1 MLKLD
6 SIEKSFGKDRV
17 LNGVSLLVK
26 SEIKALIGLNGS
38 GKSTLLKIVAG
49 IALLDRGE
57 IWFGDKNVTN
67 LPPEKRNLGY
77 VPQHPALFQHLTVEK
92 NIRYGLRNGRGSE
105 DSFSEVVELLDL
117 QGVLHKK
124 PRELSGGYQM
134 RTSLAR
140 ALLPRPQVM
149 LLDEPLNG
157 MDAALKEKMLPEF
170 RDVLKL
176 IGIPVLYVTHDAQ
189 EAELIADSFA
199 VINHGQVSSMSNS
212 AEAFEMLRS

>member
-6 SIEKSFGKDRV
+6 GIEKSFGKDRV
-17 LNGVSLLVK
+17 LDGVSLLVK

-49 IALLDRGE
+49 IALLDQGE
-57 IWFGDKNVTN
+57 IWFSDKNVTS